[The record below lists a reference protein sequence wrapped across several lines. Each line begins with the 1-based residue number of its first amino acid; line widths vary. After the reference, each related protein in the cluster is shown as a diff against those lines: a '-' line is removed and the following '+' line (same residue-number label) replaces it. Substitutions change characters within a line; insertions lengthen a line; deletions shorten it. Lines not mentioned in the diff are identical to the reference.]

1 MARMFPD
8 ACPARKGETP
18 VTAAERGLFERLARD
33 LDAGWSVIHDCEVR
47 AGGENGAIEFVL
59 VHRMF
64 GLALLGVAEPD
75 EEADPDSAVAA
86 MRAMLGE
93 IGFFR
98 RFPGRLAIAA
108 ATLPPRDETNL
119 RATLERAFAALPAST
134 IADPT
139 WTEWLIMRL
148 TGRAPAA
155 APPDRAAGMAAARG
169 IHLRAPE
176 RDEAWRLAEEARS
189 EAKAALQ
196 GVPAMNVTAD
206 PILASEDAISRPT
219 NWVGMA
225 LALIVVSVVLLGMA
239 LLSHGNG

>member
-8 ACPARKGETP
+8 TCPARKGETP
-18 VTAAERGLFERLARD
+18 VTAAERRLFERLARD

-47 AGGENGAIEFVL
+47 AGGETGAIEFVL

-119 RATLERAFAALPAST
+119 RATVERTFAALPASA

-155 APPDRAAGMAAARG
+155 AASDRAAGAAMKGVR
-169 IHLRAPE
+169 LRAPE
-176 RDEAWRLAEEARS
+176 RDEAWRLAEEARTD
-189 EAKAALQ
+189 ARAARQ

-206 PILASEDAISRPT
+206 PILASEAATSRPT
-219 NWVGMA
+219 SWVGMA